1 MSVLINFASFNDLL
15 TIPRVSNEVASEI
28 MQYRFIH
35 GNLSFDD
42 ILEGAVKSLRLNCSF
57 LQAVNFAENPALE
70 VNDDREDFGLLTID
84 ETKGEP
90 VSIQSYTSNVC
101 TLSVCTTSSMTIPA
115 VCTSTS
121 TRVTHS
127 CATPIFTTSTPMVQR
142 RDCVEKYNEVGD
154 ISVEFHGFPQTPE
167 RSAEVME
174 NTNIQRPIV
183 GMQGGLRDGLGFLHT
198 GDSAPLRL
206 HGDQIVSD
214 STMFNPAV
222 EVPNSRGRKSTGME
236 VNDDRRMDL
245 DERKRNP
252 MNDQVPEGGK
262 IPSSLMNRRAQIHQ
276 KQEAK
281 LLVSNLPANIDKCCL
296 YLCFEKY
303 GEITN
308 MRIEHIIEDTAAE
321 ITFKYENDAKRAR
334 QEFRN
339 RTIDGKAVHMFVVCE
354 TKPSEDTEARS
365 NVSQSVNDLS
375 EPLKAE
381 ILSPD
386 PKVSKIEF
394 TDPCST
400 PPLISEHEQSHMKMF
415 SPDMNMPQSRLNQSY
430 VHEKLFQ
437 PNMVPIQRSGSYNSK
452 QMYMY
457 KPNTVPIPHSGSYNN
472 QPLYQYVNDVS
483 PQQVQYIPVTNAQ
496 NFETSHQS
504 LGTPHINH
512 PRNPY
517 RDIPCDLRFNGRSN
531 WRTFIVKYNR
541 LSAARGWNSE
551 EKLYNLL
558 WCLEGKACDLY
569 MSLIDC
575 QPDITYADLI
585 AKFKNR
591 YDITELIEI
600 SRLNF
605 DQSHQY
611 ADEELNDWADR
622 SLVLAQRAGRDLSEA
637 IVKFCH
643 GCNDM
648 KAGQVASY
656 LNPKTMEEAIN
667 KIKWHQHTIDA
678 TYGFNRE
685 RSIRFMFEEDSSK
698 VTSNEV
704 STEENA
710 DDKILALEEMMQE
723 MTAELST
730 IQQQSRW
737 KSNRSKV
744 RCYTCNKKGHY
755 KNECPTRKKHRRKAK
770 RDDEPDRQLNIE
782 RSEQQA
788 NQ

>member
-1 MSVLINFASFNDLL
+1 
-15 TIPRVSNEVASEI
+15 
-28 MQYRFIH
+28 
-35 GNLSFDD
+35 
-42 ILEGAVKSLRLNCSF
+42 
-57 LQAVNFAENPALE
+57 
-70 VNDDREDFGLLTID
+70 
-84 ETKGEP
+84 
-90 VSIQSYTSNVC
+90 
-101 TLSVCTTSSMTIPA
+101 
-115 VCTSTS
+115 
-121 TRVTHS
+121 
-127 CATPIFTTSTPMVQR
+127 
-142 RDCVEKYNEVGD
+142 
-154 ISVEFHGFPQTPE
+154 
-167 RSAEVME
+167 
-174 NTNIQRPIV
+174 
-183 GMQGGLRDGLGFLHT
+183 
-198 GDSAPLRL
+198 
-206 HGDQIVSD
+206 
-214 STMFNPAV
+214 
-222 EVPNSRGRKSTGME
+222 
-236 VNDDRRMDL
+236 
-245 DERKRNP
+245 
-252 MNDQVPEGGK
+252 
-262 IPSSLMNRRAQIHQ
+262 MNRRAQIHQ

-308 MRIEHIIEDTAAE
+308 MRIEHIMEDTAAE

-457 KPNTVPIPHSGSYNN
+457 KPNTVPIPRSGSYNI
-472 QPLYQYVNDVS
+472 QPMYHYGNHVS
-483 PQQVQYIPVTNAQ
+483 PQVQYIPVTNEQ
-496 NFETSHQS
+496 NFETSHKS
-504 LGTPHINH
+504 LGTPNNSN

-517 RDIPCDLRFNGRSN
+517 RDIPRDLRFNERSN
-531 WRTFIVKYNR
+531 WRAFIIKYNR

-551 EKLYNLL
+551 EMLYNLL

-569 MSLIDC
+569 MSLNDC

-591 YDITELIEI
+591 YDTTELIEI

-611 ADEELNDWADR
+611 TAEELNDWADR

-643 GCNDM
+643 GCNDR
-648 KAGQVASY
+648 KAGQLASY

-678 TYGFNRE
+678 THGFNRE
-685 RSIRFMFEEDSSK
+685 RSIRFMFEEDSST

-710 DDKILALEEMMQE
+710 DDKILALEEMIQE

>member
-1 MSVLINFASFNDLL
+1 
-15 TIPRVSNEVASEI
+15 
-28 MQYRFIH
+28 
-35 GNLSFDD
+35 
-42 ILEGAVKSLRLNCSF
+42 
-57 LQAVNFAENPALE
+57 
-70 VNDDREDFGLLTID
+70 
-84 ETKGEP
+84 
-90 VSIQSYTSNVC
+90 
-101 TLSVCTTSSMTIPA
+101 
-115 VCTSTS
+115 
-121 TRVTHS
+121 
-127 CATPIFTTSTPMVQR
+127 
-142 RDCVEKYNEVGD
+142 
-154 ISVEFHGFPQTPE
+154 
-167 RSAEVME
+167 
-174 NTNIQRPIV
+174 
-183 GMQGGLRDGLGFLHT
+183 
-198 GDSAPLRL
+198 
-206 HGDQIVSD
+206 
-214 STMFNPAV
+214 
-222 EVPNSRGRKSTGME
+222 
-236 VNDDRRMDL
+236 
-245 DERKRNP
+245 
-252 MNDQVPEGGK
+252 
-262 IPSSLMNRRAQIHQ
+262 
-276 KQEAK
+276 
-281 LLVSNLPANIDKCCL
+281 
-296 YLCFEKY
+296 
-303 GEITN
+303 
-308 MRIEHIIEDTAAE
+308 MRIEHIMEDTEAE
-321 ITFKYENDAKRAR
+321 ITFKYENDAKRAK
-334 QEFRN
+334 QEFSG

-354 TKPSEDTEARS
+354 RKTCDDTEARTK
-365 NVSQSVNDLS
+365 VSQSVNDLS

-381 ILSPD
+381 ILS

-400 PPLISEHEQSHMKMF
+400 PPLISEHEQSHMKM
-415 SPDMNMPQSRLNQSY
+415 SRLNQSY
-430 VHEKLFQ
+430 VQEQLYQ
-437 PNMVPIQRSGSYNSK
+437 PNMVPIHRSGSYSSE

-457 KPNTVPIPHSGSYNN
+457 QPQMAPIQSSGSYNI
-472 QPLYQYVNDVS
+472 QPMYHYGNHVS
-483 PQQVQYIPVTNAQ
+483 PQVQYIPVTNAQ

-551 EKLYNLL
+551 DKLYNLL

-575 QPDITYADLI
+575 QPDITYTDLI

-591 YDITELIEI
+591 YDTTELIEI

-605 DQSHQY
+605 NQSHQY

-698 VTSNEV
+698 VTSNEI

-782 RSEQQA
+782 RSE
-788 NQ
+788 